1 MLHLVRSQWFLI
13 IPTIVVTAS
22 VELMA
27 AKDNLFC
34 EQVIELLQKNIGS
47 GSRLNLDAEPFSKV
61 TWEPAVL
68 VRLRE

>member
-1 MLHLVRSQWFLI
+1 
-13 IPTIVVTAS
+13 
-22 VELMA
+22 MA